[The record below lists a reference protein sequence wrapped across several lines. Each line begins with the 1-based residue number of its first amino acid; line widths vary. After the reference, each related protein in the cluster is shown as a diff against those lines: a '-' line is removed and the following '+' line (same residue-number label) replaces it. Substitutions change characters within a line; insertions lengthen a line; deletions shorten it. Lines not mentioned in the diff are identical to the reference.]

1 MAGRRVDDHSA
12 WMGAEGKESILP
24 MGVKTK
30 SFSNGEGAGEVKE
43 YEDTIEKISAVQA
56 NGVRK
61 IKGHGNKP
69 GYR

>member
-1 MAGRRVDDHSA
+1 MARRVDDHSA
-12 WMGAEGKESILP
+12 WVGNSNKESILP

-30 SFSNGEGAGEVKE
+30 SFSNGEGAGEVMD

-56 NGVRK
+56 TGVKK